1 MLLLCGVHAAGLRV
15 AVELSILMY
24 TVCFIFAACS
34 PACQNGGI
42 CRSSYYF
49 AYCVCPRV
57 YRGSYCQNRG
67 AHNQEL
73 ACMHAAIGPWSVCT
87 LCVSYLQLV
96 IPPVRMEEHA
106 VVHLTLPTVSVPV
119 GTKDPTVR
127 TEVHTTKNMLACML
141 QFVHGVYVHCV
152 FHICSL

>member
-1 MLLLCGVHAAGLRV
+1 
-15 AVELSILMY
+15 MY

-67 AHNQEL
+67 AHNQEH
-73 ACMHAAIGPWSVCT
+73 ACMHAAICPWSVCT

-106 VVHLTLPTVSVPV
+106 VFHLTLPTVSVPV
-119 GTKDPTVR
+119 GTKDPTAR
-127 TEVHTTKNMLACML
+127 TEVHTTKNMHACMQ
-141 QFVHGVYVHCV
+141 QFVHGAYVHCV